1 MKLSIGTSV
10 FLAATLVALQPMRA
24 GTWTDFTA
32 ATSNTASGTLTFGAQ
47 TVSVSYSGEIDFTQ
61 INNAGFDYYS
71 PSTTFAGGPTT
82 SDMIAISGNTTEHT
96 FTFSSP
102 LLDPTIAI
110 VSLGQPGVGVTY
122 NFNAPFTILSQGPST
137 EYGGCSTCLTGG
149 GTSSLTGHEGD
160 GIIQF
165 SGTFSSISFT
175 VTGGESWNGFTVGAD
190 GVGDA
195 GTTPEP
201 ASIGLVG
208 LALAGLGTARRIF
221 RRQ

>member
-1 MKLSIGTSV
+1 MKRSIGTGV
-10 FLAATLVALQPMRA
+10 FFAASLMAIQPMRA

-32 ATSNTASGTLTFGAQ
+32 ATSNTATGTLTFGAQ
-47 TVSVSYSGEIDFTQ
+47 TVTVGYSGEIDFTQ
-61 INNAGFDYYS
+61 INNSGFNYYS

-82 SDMIAISGNTTEHT
+82 SDIIAISGTTAEHT

-110 VSLGQPGVGVTY
+110 VSLGQPGLGVSY
-122 NFNAPFTILSQGPST
+122 NFSAPFTILSQGPSSL
-137 EYGGCSTCLTGG
+137 YGGCSTCLTGS
-149 GTSSLTGHEGD
+149 GTSTLTGNEGD

-175 VTGGESWNGFTVGAD
+175 VTGGEFWNGFTIGAD

-195 GTTPEP
+195 STTPEP
-201 ASIGLVG
+201 ASLALVG
-208 LALAGLGTARRIF
+208 LALAGIGTARRVF

>member
-1 MKLSIGTSV
+1 MKISIGTGV
-10 FLAATLVALQPMRA
+10 LLAAGLVALQPMQA

-32 ATSNTASGTLTFGAQ
+32 ATSNTVTGTLTFGAQ
-47 TVSVSYSGEIDFTQ
+47 TVTVSYSGEIDLAQ
-61 INNAGFDYYS
+61 VNNVGTDYYA

-82 SDMIAISGNTTEHT
+82 SDIIEITGTTAEHT

-102 LLDPTIAI
+102 LLDPMIAI
-110 VSLGQPGVGVTY
+110 VSLGQPGTGVTY
-122 NFNAPFTILSQGPST
+122 NFSAPFTILSQGAGNV
-137 EYGGCSTCLTGG
+137 YGGCSTCLTGS
-149 GTSSLTGHEGD
+149 GTSALTGHEGD

-175 VTGGESWNGFTVGAD
+175 VTGGEFWNGFTIGAD
-190 GVGDA
+190 GVGA
-195 GTTPEP
+195 ASTTPEP

-208 LALAGLGTARRIF
+208 LALIGLGTARRVF